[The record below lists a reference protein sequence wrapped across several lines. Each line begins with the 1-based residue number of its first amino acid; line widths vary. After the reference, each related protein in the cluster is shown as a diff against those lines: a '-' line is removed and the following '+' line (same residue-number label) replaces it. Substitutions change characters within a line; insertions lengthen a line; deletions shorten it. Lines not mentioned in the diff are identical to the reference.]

1 MSGGEPV
8 LQLSEITFR
17 YRVPNWP
24 KPWKKRLGA
33 GIHKV
38 NLEVHSGSILG
49 LIGPNGAGKTTLLHT
64 IAGLHRHDTGDI
76 RLVGQDREMLG
87 WANAQ
92 RHIGLMPERVNW
104 SGTSTPREALQRIVT
119 MRGEKQT
126 PEQLLDLVGMRSRMD
141 TPLDN
146 MSQGMKQR
154 LSLACALLGS
164 PDILLLDEPMNG
176 LDPVAQAAFRRL
188 LRNLADSGVA
198 IIVSSH
204 NLQEMELFVDSL
216 AILHR
221 GQMVAYG
228 SLNEVEKALGCSPS
242 LLVAGN
248 GWCPPS
254 AGSFGTGV
262 TMEMIEPWH
271 GEEWRFTLHR
281 NDGWTSDEKHDVL
294 QAIEGSGGRIS
305 LLQTVLPSLEDLLSA
320 ATGESADEIGFE
332 IASDSMIPVR
342 TWEVGEDE

>member
-8 LQLSEITFR
+8 LQLSEVTFR

-38 NLEVHSGSILG
+38 NLKVHSGSILG

-64 IAGLHRHDTGDI
+64 IAGLHIHDTGDI

-126 PEQLLDLVGMRSRMD
+126 AEELLELVGMRSRMD
-141 TPLDN
+141 TPLEN
-146 MSQGMKQR
+146 MSQGMRQR

-262 TMEMIEPWH
+262 IMEMIEPWH

-281 NDGWTSDEKHDVL
+281 NHGWAGDEKHDVL
-294 QAIEGSGGRIS
+294 QAIEGEGGRIS

>member
-1 MSGGEPV
+1 V

-33 GIHKV
+33 GIHNV
-38 NLEVHSGSILG
+38 NLEVHPGSILG

-126 PEQLLDLVGMRSRMD
+126 AEELLELVGMRSRMD

-146 MSQGMKQR
+146 MSQGMRQR

-281 NDGWTSDEKHDVL
+281 NHGWTGDEKHDVL
-294 QAIEGSGGRIS
+294 QAIEGEGGRIS

>member
-1 MSGGEPV
+1 
-8 LQLSEITFR
+8 
-17 YRVPNWP
+17 
-24 KPWKKRLGA
+24 
-33 GIHKV
+33 
-38 NLEVHSGSILG
+38 
-49 LIGPNGAGKTTLLHT
+49 
-64 IAGLHRHDTGDI
+64 
-76 RLVGQDREMLG
+76 
-87 WANAQ
+87 
-92 RHIGLMPERVNW
+92 
-104 SGTSTPREALQRIVT
+104 

-126 PEQLLDLVGMRSRMD
+126 PEELLELVGMRSRMD

-146 MSQGMKQR
+146 MSQGMRQR

-262 TMEMIEPWH
+262 TMEMCEEWH

-281 NDGWTSDEKHDVL
+281 NHGWTGDEKHDVL
-294 QAIEGSGGRIS
+294 QAIEGEGGRIS
-305 LLQTVLPSLEDLLSA
+305 LLQTVLPSLENLLSA